1 MPPMPVSTAWKKHL
15 LRGALVSMCGFAAY
29 AGFAP
34 SPLPMPGRQEIPGP
48 LSAAHVPK
56 PGETDCSACHVA
68 TGKVSSAKCLACH
81 TEIASR
87 IAAQKGY
94 HRDKPGD
101 CALCHAEHQGRQAS
115 IVPLDRESFDHAET
129 GAGLLGAHL
138 KPKDCDMCHTP
149 SSSFPRTKGRSY
161 LLKEPGCRACHV
173 SPHPGHQDKCLDC
186 HTQESW
192 MIDHREA
199 RD

>member
-1 MPPMPVSTAWKKHL
+1 
-15 LRGALVSMCGFAAY
+15 
-29 AGFAP
+29 
-34 SPLPMPGRQEIPGP
+34 MPGGQDIPGP

-56 PGETDCSACHVA
+56 PGETDCSACHDEG
-68 TGKVSSAKCLACH
+68 GKVAAAKCLACH
-81 TEIASR
+81 AEIASR

-101 CALCHAEHQGRQAS
+101 CALCHAEHQGRQSS

-129 GAGLLGAHL
+129 GAELLGAHL

-161 LLKEPGCRACHV
+161 LLKEPGCRACHA
-173 SPHPGHQDKCLDC
+173 SPHPGRQDKCLDC

-192 MIDHREA
+192 MVEHREA
-199 RD
+199 RG